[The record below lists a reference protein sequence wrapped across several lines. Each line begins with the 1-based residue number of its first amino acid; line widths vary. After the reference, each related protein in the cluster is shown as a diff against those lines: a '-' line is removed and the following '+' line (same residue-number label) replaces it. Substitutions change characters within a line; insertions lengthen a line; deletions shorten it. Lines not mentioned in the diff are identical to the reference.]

1 MIEADNK
8 ELSIIHQCKIL
19 NFCRSNYYY
28 QSIPKVDSPN
38 EIAIMNKILAQYE
51 KTPFYGHIKTATTL
65 KISPKIARRLRK
77 KLNLK
82 TIYPSPN
89 LSIPNQENKTYPYLL
104 RDLAITRVNQVW
116 ESDIT
121 YIKLPVG
128 SVYLTAVKDVFSRK
142 LLSWQLSNT
151 LDVDFCLSALRRAV
165 VEYGIPEIFNTD
177 QGSQY
182 TSIAFTSELIKNKI
196 QISMDGKGRAIDNIY
211 IERFW
216 RSLKYENIYINSY
229 DSIKELEAGLTNYIG
244 FFNSER
250 IHQSLNYSTPNEI
263 YFNDMDLRMC
273 A

>member
-1 MIEADNK
+1 MIETNNK
-8 ELSIIHQCKIL
+8 ISIRRQCELL
-19 NFCRSNYYY
+19 NFSRSNYYY
-28 QSIPKVDSPN
+28 SK
-38 EIAIMNKILAQYE
+38 KIKAENDVEATTIDNILKQYE
-51 KTPFYGHIKTATTL
+51 KTPFYGHIKTANVLNLSVKST
-65 KISPKIARRLRK
+65 RRIRK

-89 LSIPNQENKTYPYLL
+89 LSIPNQANKKYPYLL
-104 RDLAITRVNQVW
+104 KDLEITRINQVW
-116 ESDIT
+116 SSDIT

-128 SVYLTAVKDVFSRK
+128 SVYLTAIKDIFSRK

-151 LDVDFCLSALRRAV
+151 LDVDFCLSALSKAIHQ
-165 VEYGIPEIFNTD
+165 YGVPEIFNTD

-182 TSIAFTSELIKNKI
+182 TSVAFTSELIKNKI

-216 RSLKYENIYINSY
+216 RSLKYENIYLNSY
-229 DSIKELEAGLTNYIG
+229 ESIKELEAGLTNYIR

-250 IHQSLNYSTPNEI
+250 IHQSLNYLTPDEI
-263 YFNDMDLRMC
+263 YFSNIDLKLC